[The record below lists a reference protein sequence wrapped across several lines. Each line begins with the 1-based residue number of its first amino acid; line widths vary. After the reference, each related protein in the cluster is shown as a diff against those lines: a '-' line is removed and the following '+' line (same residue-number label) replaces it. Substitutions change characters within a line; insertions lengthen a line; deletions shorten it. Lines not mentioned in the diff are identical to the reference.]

1 MWTIAFFVGVIL
13 GGLVFLV
20 GFGQVLV
27 YNLVLRSLLVTIGSA
42 LTIIAARKATKVFIS
57 RPTSSIEEPP
67 ELGEVEIEEPGG
79 SESEEDA
86 STDEEESPSD
96 ELSDSSPEEEAQEQL
111 DDDADI
117 GQLADM
123 VSETM
128 KEDEE

>member
-13 GGLVFLV
+13 GSLVFAV
-20 GFGQVLV
+20 GYGQVLL

-42 LTIIAARKATKVFIS
+42 LTIVAARKATKVFIK

-67 ELGEVEIEEPGG
+67 ELGEVDINEPGDSG
-79 SESEEDA
+79 TGDSEITEDEDGGEEFG
-86 STDEEESPSD
+86 E
-96 ELSDSSPEEEAQEQL
+96 SSPEEQAEEQL

-128 KEDEE
+128 KEEED